1 MRALFAFVVLLVAGC
16 ASTPSSP
23 PPLKSGE
30 VRSIE
35 VARNGLSIGT
45 STKTEVRALL
55 GRTNEVAFDSGY
67 EVWAY
72 RQQLK
77 EKEKPPSRELV
88 LLFDPSGVLRKMR
101 LR

>member
-1 MRALFAFVVLLVAGC
+1 MKLPFAFVLVLFAGC
-16 ASTPSSP
+16 ASAPSSP

-30 VRSIE
+30 VHSIE
-35 VARNGLSIGT
+35 VARNGLSIGK

-55 GRTNEVAFDSGY
+55 GKTNEVAFESGY

-88 LLFDPSGVLRKMR
+88 LLFAPSGVLTKMR